1 MKWLVTISAL
11 PSRSESI
18 AVEARSSID
27 ALRDV
32 MGREMVGLALMR
44 HPGASL
50 CISVMR
56 ERGSEREQQPASLP
70 PATTGEGGLR
80 LE

>member
-1 MKWLVTISAL
+1 MKWLVSISAM
-11 PSRSESI
+11 PNRSESI
-18 AVEARSSID
+18 TVEAASSIN

-32 MGREMVGLALMR
+32 MGREMVGLALAR

-50 CISVMR
+50 CISVMK
-56 ERGSEREQQPASLP
+56 ERGSAADKQPGSMP
-70 PATTGEGGLR
+70 PATAGGLE

>member
-18 AVEARSSID
+18 QVESASSID

-32 MGREMVGLALMR
+32 MGREMVGLALAR

-50 CISVMR
+50 CISVMK
-56 ERGSEREQQPASLP
+56 ERGSAADKPPGSMP
-70 PATTGEGGLR
+70 PATAAEGGLELR
-80 LE
+80 

>member
-11 PSRSESI
+11 PARSESI
-18 AVEARSSID
+18 QVEAARSID

-32 MGREMVGLALMR
+32 MGREMVGLALAR
-44 HPGASL
+44 FPDASL
-50 CISVMR
+50 CISVMK
-56 ERGSEREQQPASLP
+56 ERGKAEADKQPGSMPA
-70 PATTGEGGLR
+70 ATTGGLR